1 MTEILQT
8 DSLSLLEI
16 QNFERKI
23 YFLLSILHSISPPI
37 LLVDFYQ
44 QCFAEME
51 SILKRQF
58 CVEQYSNFSQQKDF
72 GDSIL
77 QNMYNL
83 YSGIGRQNSY
93 LWQR

>member
-1 MTEILQT
+1 MNEILQT

-58 CVEQYSNFSQQKDF
+58 SEEVATRMSRSLTWMENW
-72 GDSIL
+72 
-77 QNMYNL
+77 
-83 YSGIGRQNSY
+83 RV
-93 LWQR
+93 RTEEEE